1 MLQDSSSD
9 ALASSPSLELYFTE
23 QLQEHRQSLRPPPA
37 DDTLWYLSHMLARF
51 GRSES
56 LFAYEDGRFDL
67 RPLALLYGDAME
79 AEDDHQRCLFLQQ
92 LGDMALFLGALF
104 PERFTRRGIQQDYV
118 VGMGGSAYD
127 YLAGNAR
134 GNRHVF
140 QELAGMFTKLLELVA
155 VACSRDAGASDET
168 ILALYQR
175 WMHSRDPI
183 IARQLRG
190 LGIQLPEDPLMH

>member
-1 MLQDSSSD
+1 MLQDSSD
-9 ALASSPSLELYFTE
+9 PVTSSPSLELYFSE

-56 LFAYEDGRFDL
+56 LFAYDEGRFDL

-79 AEDDHQRCLFLQQ
+79 ADDDHQRCLFLQQ

-104 PERFTRRGIQQDYV
+104 PERFTKRGIQQDYV
-118 VGMGGSAYD
+118 VGMGGGAYD
-127 YLAGNAR
+127 YLAENAR
-134 GNRHVF
+134 RNRHVF
-140 QELAGMFTKLLELVA
+140 QELSCMFAKILELVS
-155 VACSRDAGASDET
+155 VACSRDAASNDET

-175 WMHSRDPI
+175 WMHTRDPL
-183 IARQLRG
+183 IARQLQS
-190 LGIQLPEDPLMH
+190 LGIQLPESSALH